1 MMMFGLSFSYMA
13 LVVIPVLI
21 LFFSF
26 VFVARQYKRCPSNK
40 VLVIY
45 GRTSG
50 AKTSRCIHG
59 GGQLVIP
66 LIQDY
71 TYLSLEPITIDI
83 ALNGAL
89 SKKNIRVNVPST
101 FTIGICT
108 QPEVLSNAAERLLGL
123 SDESVAN
130 QAKDIILGQLR
141 LVIATLSI
149 EEINQDREKF
159 LDLINQN
166 VNIELHK
173 IGLEVIN
180 VNIRDIHD
188 ESGYIEAIGKKA
200 AAEAINRA
208 KVEVAQQERDGAV
221 GEETALSEQT
231 INVAQRKAEAV
242 IGENSASTRE
252 KVETAKLVTT
262 AEVGEKDAE
271 RERRILKANYE
282 AEAVKGEN
290 ESRGEIASYN
300 AELAQKEAQAKRLG
314 EVAKAES
321 LRDILIAEKEAE
333 IAHLEKVEL
342 AKQEVEKKKIQVDA
356 EAEAERLRCIARGE
370 ADSILARYAA
380 EAEGIQKV
388 LQAKA
393 EGYRNLMESCGDQKE
408 LAPTLLMI
416 EKLPELVK
424 EQVKAIQNISFD
436 KITVW
441 ENGAGASD
449 GSGSTANFL
458 RSVAGMLP
466 PVHELAKQ
474 AGVELPGYMGKVSE
488 KKKGIS
494 SEVEAAD
501 ESSKLQ

>member
-1 MMMFGLSFSYMA
+1 MIFGMTYSFIA
-13 LVVIPVLI
+13 LVCVPVLI
-21 LFFSF
+21 LFFSV
-26 VFVARQYKRCPSNK
+26 VFVSKQFKRCPSNK
-40 VLVIY
+40 VLVVY
-45 GRTSG
+45 GKTSG
-50 AKTSRCIHG
+50 EKASKCVHG
-59 GGQLVIP
+59 GGQLIIP

-71 TYLSLEPITIDI
+71 TYLSLEPITIEID
-83 ALNGAL
+83 LNGAL

-101 FTIGICT
+101 FTIGIST
-108 QPEVLSNAAERLLGL
+108 QADVLCNAAERLLGL
-123 SDESVAN
+123 TDDSIAN

-188 ESGYIEAIGKKA
+188 ESGYIHAIGKKA

-221 GEETALSEQT
+221 GEETAFSEQT
-231 INVAQRKAEAV
+231 ITVAQRKAEAV
-242 IGENSASTRE
+242 IGERSADTRQQ
-252 KVETAKLVTT
+252 VESAKLTTT
-262 AEVGEKDAE
+262 AEIGEKSAE
-271 RERRILKANYE
+271 KERRIEKANFE

-290 ESRGEIASYN
+290 QSRGHIAEYN
-300 AELAQKEAQAKRLG
+300 ATLAQKEAEAQRMG

-321 LRDILIAEKEAE
+321 LRDILRAEKEAE
-333 IAHLEKVEL
+333 VAQLEKMEL
-342 AKQEVEKKKIQVDA
+342 AKEEVEKKKVQVNA
-356 EAEAERLRCIARGE
+356 EAEAQRLRLIAKGE
-370 ADSILARYAA
+370 ADSILARYNA
-380 EAEGIQKV
+380 EAEGIKKV

-393 EGYRNLMESCGDQKE
+393 DGYKHLMESCQDQKE

-424 EQVKAIQNISFD
+424 EQVKAIQNINFE

-441 ENGAGASD
+441 ENGSNGKGQGD
-449 GSGSTANFL
+449 GNGSTSNFI
-458 RSVAGMLP
+458 RSLAGMLP

-474 AGVELPGYMGKVSE
+474 AGVELPGYMGKLTE
-488 KKKGIS
+488 S
-494 SEVEAAD
+494 SEPKKEETSQKA
-501 ESSKLQ
+501 E